1 MDTSTLPTKNNL
13 MRLKEKIRLSKQ
25 GHDLLEKKKFILTVE
40 KDKIKNELNELRME
54 LNELIE
60 NATLKLKYASI
71 DVGLDELINISEDI
85 QVEENINIKYKTI
98 MGVEIPSIVYEKNE
112 VKLNYGLF
120 GTTSSVDECILIF
133 NKIKEKMIR
142 LAELENTEIRLEE
155 SIKSV
160 QKRSNALQDIIIPND
175 EKLEHEI
182 TNILEERDRE
192 EFTRLKVLKRR

>member
-133 NKIKEKMIR
+133 NKIKENMIR

>member
-1 MDTSTLPTKNNL
+1 
-13 MRLKEKIRLSKQ
+13 
-25 GHDLLEKKKFILTVE
+25 
-40 KDKIKNELNELRME
+40 
-54 LNELIE
+54 
-60 NATLKLKYASI
+60 
-71 DVGLDELINISEDI
+71 
-85 QVEENINIKYKTI
+85 
-98 MGVEIPSIVYEKNE
+98 
-112 VKLNYGLF
+112 
-120 GTTSSVDECILIF
+120 
-133 NKIKEKMIR
+133 MIR

>member
-71 DVGLDELINISEDI
+71 DVGLDDLINISEDI

>member
-71 DVGLDELINISEDI
+71 DVGLDELINIS
-85 QVEENINIKYKTI
+85 EENINIKYKTI

>member
-182 TNILEERDRE
+182 TNILEERERE

>member
-1 MDTSTLPTKNNL
+1 LDTSTLPTKNNL

>member
-1 MDTSTLPTKNNL
+1 